1 MRKFLLHAVIIGT
14 VLGAAESSYA
24 RECSVP
30 ELFKELVAINR
41 ALAERVKK
49 LKSRVDRLEL
59 EVNRLRSEV
68 RESESGE
75 KAGERRARKK
85 GAVFEVAAYRHL
97 SPKAT
102 KEMWRTVEALRAQG
116 IPASVKRTR
125 KYVLILA
132 YVRPGKEKILK
143 SLYPDAFKL
152 RKVENPDEVFKKLP
166 VLNSYEDL
174 LYYLATGSTG
184 QQQGG

>member
-1 MRKFLLHAVIIGT
+1 MKKLLLHAVIIGT
-14 VLGAAESSYA
+14 VIGAAESSYA

-41 ALAERVKK
+41 ALAERVKN
-49 LKSRVDRLEL
+49 LEGRVDKLEL

-68 RESESGE
+68 RKSGTEAE
-75 KAGERRARKK
+75 KERQRAVRKK
-85 GAVFEVAAYRHL
+85 GAIFEVAAYGHL
-97 SPKAT
+97 TPKAT
-102 KEMWRTVEALRAQG
+102 KEMWRVIEKLRSTG

-132 YVRPGKEKILK
+132 YVKPEKEKTLK
-143 SLYPDAFKL
+143 FLYPDAFKL

-174 LYYLATGSTG
+174 LYYLATGSV
-184 QQQGG
+184 GG